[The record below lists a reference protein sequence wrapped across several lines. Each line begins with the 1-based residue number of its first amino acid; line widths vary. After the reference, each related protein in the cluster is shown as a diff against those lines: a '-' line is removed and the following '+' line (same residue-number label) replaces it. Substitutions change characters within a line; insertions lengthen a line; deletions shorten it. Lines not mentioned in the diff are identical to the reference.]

1 MANLSKDEVIRRL
14 NRIKG
19 QVEGV
24 IRMVEHPR
32 PAHEIF
38 NQITAAKKALDS
50 TGRFFLENYIKET
63 LSSVSKSKEESLKI
77 KEILEI
83 MEKF

>member
-1 MANLSKDEVIRRL
+1 MAPSEKEELIRRL

-19 QVEGV
+19 QVEG
-24 IRMVEHPR
+24 ILRMVEYPK
-32 PAHEIF
+32 PTHEIF

-50 TGRFFLENYIKET
+50 TGRYFLENYIKEN